1 MYAKDPKNTDD
12 YIEILKGLDNREK
25 LKIISALTDSMLKS
39 QEEKKESMEEF
50 WSKFSAWENDGET
63 AEETIAKIRNARCSG
78 LTRHIESFDD

>member
-39 QEEKKESMEEF
+39 PAVKKEALKAMERLRELYPMPTDIDYE
-50 WSKFSAWENDGET
+50 KERE
-63 AEETIAKIRNARCSG
+63 IAMGAKYDS
-78 LTRHIESFDD
+78 LD